1 MFCRGKS
8 NSSDSQHVTS
18 LLFSDLGGQTFL
30 HALYRDD
37 NIRMWSTKNGQCL
50 ATVNCLPDGKESRTQ
65 GRNNTRTIAVSKKSR
80 LFIDYSFSAQSNS
93 IRRASE
99 TTLCAFL
106 CHSLGS
112 EFVTLQIHW
121 DGNNTYTLIRTNL
134 IAAPQYDLVDFEI
147 NDSRIWALWC
157 NSQGEF
163 NVSSYFLTP
172 GYSINW
178 VPAALESPPD
188 RYSVTVEHGM
198 DPRHTFCSYIFHPG
212 KFQRSVIAKALVVSR
227 QMGLRKIFLSI
238 WVFFSV

>member
-1 MFCRGKS
+1 M
-8 NSSDSQHVTS
+8 TS

-37 NIRMWSTKNGQCL
+37 NIRMWSTKTGQCL

-65 GRNNTRTIAVSKKSR
+65 GRNDTHILVLHAKVASLLIVFFFT
-80 LFIDYSFSAQSNS
+80 FSAQTNS

-112 EFVTLQIHW
+112 EFVTLQIQW
-121 DGNNTYTLIRTNL
+121 DGNNTYSLVRTKL

-163 NVSSYFLTP
+163 NVSSFFLTP

-188 RYSVTVEHGM
+188 RYSVSVEHGM

-212 KFQRSVIAKALVVSR
+212 KFQRSVIAKALVVR
-227 QMGLRKIFLSI
+227 
-238 WVFFSV
+238 